1 MFVPFTKGSQLAR
14 RMRETELTMEQM
26 SGYKLKIVERGGI
39 KLEHILVK
47 KNPWEGECCDR
58 KSCLLCNTKRRADK
72 PKMKSCTKRNL
83 VYKTWCQTCNV
94 RGNTGVREDG

>member
-47 KNPWEGECCDR
+47 KN
-58 KSCLLCNTKRRADK
+58 S
-72 PKMKSCTKRNL
+72 
-83 VYKTWCQTCNV
+83 
-94 RGNTGVREDG
+94 